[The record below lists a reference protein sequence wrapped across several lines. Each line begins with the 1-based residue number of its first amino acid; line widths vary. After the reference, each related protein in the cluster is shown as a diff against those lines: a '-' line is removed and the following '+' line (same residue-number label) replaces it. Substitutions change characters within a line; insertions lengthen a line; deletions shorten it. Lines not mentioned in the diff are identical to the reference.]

1 MSPNLRS
8 VAAKLIEQYFF
19 FFEMVED
26 FGKREGGSRDE
37 IRYTMKVKSGVYGR
51 SSLNNQWDSYNKYIG
66 SVYHLIIEEHR
77 QRTSIHVTCL

>member
-19 FFEMVED
+19 SLMVED
-26 FGKREGGSRDE
+26 SGKREGRSRDE
-37 IRYTMKVKSGVYGR
+37 IRYIMKVKFGVYSR

-66 SVYHLIIEEHR
+66 SVYHHPEPLDMIWNQDGR
-77 QRTSIHVTCL
+77 VT